1 MSSGIDDLRK
11 ELELCQQEVPEM
23 EKLLAQIGDI
33 LDKKIA
39 TGDVVKKLEQQ
50 QKQLKKDIENYKHML
65 EEADDL
71 RKSWDKEPFQFR
83 CNSVF
88 FQFSVCIMPK
98 KFLLPRLNLST
109 RCSSAKNQLTKIS
122 FLILKLS
129 TKPEA
134 RPILKIPVYVK
145 FPNFLRKNFPMLIQN
160 SWELTLS
167 ECI

>member
-88 FQFSVCIMPK
+88 FSVFCVHNAQKIFVTSPK
-98 KFLLPRLNLST
+98 SVNTLLIR
-109 RCSSAKNQLTKIS
+109 
-122 FLILKLS
+122 
-129 TKPEA
+129 
-134 RPILKIPVYVK
+134 
-145 FPNFLRKNFPMLIQN
+145 
-160 SWELTLS
+160 
-167 ECI
+167 